1 MGGYFSGWRR
11 KLGLAALGL
20 ACVLLIGWVRSI
32 RTKDV
37 FQLRVAKTRVWFLTS
52 NKSWIYWQFVR
63 ESFPSQLTL
72 QQTTIVGFAPP
83 SISLSSLHFVG
94 SADDANHFVVLAT
107 EQLSI
112 LVNAQR
118 SYYPGLKMDVLG
130 APYWSLVL
138 PFTAISAWLLLSKRR
153 QAKSI
158 EPPAEPA
165 T

>member
-1 MGGYFSGWRR
+1 MGEYFRGWKR
-11 KLGLAALGL
+11 KIGLLVLGL
-20 ACVLLIGWVRSI
+20 ACVLLVWWVRSI

-37 FQLRVAKTRVWFLTS
+37 FQLRVAKTRVCFLTS

-83 SISLSSLHFVG
+83 SITLSSWHFVS
-94 SADDANHFVVLAT
+94 SADDANQFVVLTT

-118 SYYPGLKMDVLG
+118 SYYPGLKMEVLG

-138 PFTAISAWLLLSKRR
+138 PLTALSAYLLLSKPRPKPSVPH
-153 QAKSI
+153 QDVH
-158 EPPAEPA
+158 E
-165 T
+165 